1 MSIIIHKYLISGG
14 GTGGHIFPAISI
26 ANALKQID
34 PHCEVLFIGAEG
46 HMEMERVP
54 AAGYNIEGLKVE
66 GLDRQH
72 LLRNFKVICNL
83 LSSLPKAR
91 RIIKNF
97 KPDVAIGVGGYASAA
112 ALLVAKS
119 MNIPIVLQEQ
129 NGFAGVANKL
139 LAKKAEKICVAYSG
153 MERFFPADKIILTG
167 NPIRQN
173 LFNPE
178 LDKNEAYS
186 AFGFK
191 NNIPTL
197 LVMGGSLGAMTIN
210 NGMIKGLK
218 QFAQAGV
225 QVIWQTGKR
234 YFADAKKAFDENP
247 CSNVLVTDFIS
258 RMDYAYAIADVV
270 VARAGASTISELTFL
285 GKPSILI
292 PSPNVAEDHQTH
304 NAMALANQNAAICL
318 PDKEAEEKLA
328 PLAIDLLLDDER
340 KSSIAENS
348 KKMAQNDSAL
358 RIANEIVK
366 LCKN

>member
-173 LFNPE
+173 LFNPD
-178 LDKNEAYS
+178 LDKNEAYA

>member
-72 LLRNFKVICNL
+72 LLRNVKVICNL

-97 KPDVAIGVGGYASAA
+97 KPDVAVGVGGYASAA

-178 LDKNEAYS
+178 LDKNEAYA

-285 GKPSILI
+285 GKPAILI

-304 NAMALANQNAAICL
+304 NAMALANQDAAICL

-340 KSSIAENS
+340 KSSITENS

>member
-1 MSIIIHKYLISGG
+1 MSIIHKYLISGG

-72 LLRNFKVICNL
+72 LLRNVKVICNL

-97 KPDVAIGVGGYASAA
+97 KPDVAVGVGGYASAA

-178 LDKNEAYS
+178 LDKNEAYA

-285 GKPSILI
+285 GKPAILI

-328 PLAIDLLLDDER
+328 LLAIDLLLDDER

>member
-1 MSIIIHKYLISGG
+1 MSIIHKYLISGG

-72 LLRNFKVICNL
+72 LLRNVKVICNL

-97 KPDVAIGVGGYASAA
+97 KPDVAVGVGGYASAA

-178 LDKNEAYS
+178 LDKNEAYA

-285 GKPSILI
+285 GKPAILI

-328 PLAIDLLLDDER
+328 PLAINLLLDDER

>member
-285 GKPSILI
+285 GKPAILI

>member
-72 LLRNFKVICNL
+72 LLRNVKVICNL

-97 KPDVAIGVGGYASAA
+97 KPDVAVGVGGYASAA

-178 LDKNEAYS
+178 LDKNEAYA

-234 YFADAKKAFDENP
+234 YFADAKKAFDNNP

-285 GKPSILI
+285 GKPAILI

>member
-1 MSIIIHKYLISGG
+1 MSIIHKYLISGG

-97 KPDVAIGVGGYASAA
+97 KPDVAVGVGGYASAA

-178 LDKNEAYS
+178 LDKNEAYA

-318 PDKEAEEKLA
+318 PDKEAEEKLV

>member
-1 MSIIIHKYLISGG
+1 MSIIHKYLISGG

-97 KPDVAIGVGGYASAA
+97 KPDVAVGVGGYASAA

-178 LDKNEAYS
+178 LDKNEAYA

-285 GKPSILI
+285 GKPAILI

-328 PLAIDLLLDDER
+328 PLAINLLLDDER

>member
-97 KPDVAIGVGGYASAA
+97 KPDVAVGVGGYASAA

-173 LFNPE
+173 LFNPD
-178 LDKNEAYS
+178 LDKNEAYA

>member
-1 MSIIIHKYLISGG
+1 MSIIHKYLISGG

-72 LLRNFKVICNL
+72 LLRNVKVICNL

-97 KPDVAIGVGGYASAA
+97 KPDVAVGVGGYASAA

-178 LDKNEAYS
+178 LDKNEAYA

-234 YFADAKKAFDENP
+234 YFADAKKAFDENS

-328 PLAIDLLLDDER
+328 LLAIDLLLDDER

>member
-34 PHCEVLFIGAEG
+34 PYCEVLFIGAEG
-46 HMEMERVP
+46 HMEMDRVP

-72 LLRNFKVICNL
+72 LLRNVKVICNL

-97 KPDVAIGVGGYASAA
+97 KPDVAVGVGGYASAA

-178 LDKNEAYS
+178 LDKNEAYA

-234 YFADAKKAFDENP
+234 YFADAKKAFDNNP

-328 PLAIDLLLDDER
+328 PLAINLLLDDER

>member
-97 KPDVAIGVGGYASAA
+97 KPDVAVGVGGYASAA

-178 LDKNEAYS
+178 LDKNEAYA

-234 YFADAKKAFDENP
+234 YFADAKKAFDNNP

-328 PLAIDLLLDDER
+328 PLAINLLLDDER

>member
-1 MSIIIHKYLISGG
+1 MSIIHKYLISGG

-72 LLRNFKVICNL
+72 LLRNVKVICNL

-97 KPDVAIGVGGYASAA
+97 KPDVAVGVGGYASAA

-178 LDKNEAYS
+178 LDKNEVYA

-285 GKPSILI
+285 GKPAILI

-304 NAMALANQNAAICL
+304 NAMALANQDAAICL

>member
-1 MSIIIHKYLISGG
+1 MSIIHKYLISGG

-72 LLRNFKVICNL
+72 LLRNVKVICNL

-97 KPDVAIGVGGYASAA
+97 KPDVAVGVGGYASAA

-178 LDKNEAYS
+178 LDKNEAYA

-318 PDKEAEEKLA
+318 LDKEAEEKLA

>member
-97 KPDVAIGVGGYASAA
+97 KPDVAVGVGGYASAA

-173 LFNPE
+173 LFNPD
-178 LDKNEAYS
+178 LDKNEAYA

-328 PLAIDLLLDDER
+328 PLAINLLLDDER

>member
-1 MSIIIHKYLISGG
+1 MSIIHKYLISGG

-72 LLRNFKVICNL
+72 LLRNVKVICNL

-97 KPDVAIGVGGYASAA
+97 KPDVAVGVGGYASAA

-178 LDKNEAYS
+178 LDKNEAYA

-218 QFAQAGV
+218 QFVQAGV

-328 PLAIDLLLDDER
+328 LLAIDLLLDDER

>member
-72 LLRNFKVICNL
+72 LLRNVKVICNL

-97 KPDVAIGVGGYASAA
+97 KPDVAVGVGGYASAA

-328 PLAIDLLLDDER
+328 PLAINLLLDDER

>member
-1 MSIIIHKYLISGG
+1 MSIIHKYLISGG

-72 LLRNFKVICNL
+72 LLRNVKVICNL

-97 KPDVAIGVGGYASAA
+97 KPDVAVGVGGYASAA

-178 LDKNEAYS
+178 LDKNEAYA

-285 GKPSILI
+285 GKPAILI

-318 PDKEAEEKLA
+318 PDNEAEEKLTL
-328 PLAIDLLLDDER
+328 LAIDLLLDDER

>member
-1 MSIIIHKYLISGG
+1 MSIIHKYLISGG

-72 LLRNFKVICNL
+72 LLRNVKVICNL

-97 KPDVAIGVGGYASAA
+97 KPDVAVGVGGYASAA

-178 LDKNEAYS
+178 LDKNEAYA

-285 GKPSILI
+285 GKPAILI

>member
-72 LLRNFKVICNL
+72 LLRNVKVICNL

-97 KPDVAIGVGGYASAA
+97 KPDVAVGVGGYASAA

-178 LDKNEAYS
+178 LDKNEAYA

-285 GKPSILI
+285 GKPAILI

-328 PLAIDLLLDDER
+328 LLAINLLLDDER

-366 LCKN
+366 MCKN

>member
-72 LLRNFKVICNL
+72 LLRNVKVICNL

-97 KPDVAIGVGGYASAA
+97 KPDVAVGVGGYASAA

-173 LFNPE
+173 LFNPD
-178 LDKNEAYS
+178 LDKNEAYA

-285 GKPSILI
+285 GKPAILI

-304 NAMALANQNAAICL
+304 NAMALANQDAAICL

-328 PLAIDLLLDDER
+328 LLAIDLLLDDER

>member
-34 PHCEVLFIGAEG
+34 LHCEVLFIGAEG

-72 LLRNFKVICNL
+72 LLRNVKVICNL

-97 KPDVAIGVGGYASAA
+97 KPDVAVGVGGYASAA

-178 LDKNEAYS
+178 LDKNEAYA

-285 GKPSILI
+285 GKPAILI

>member
-1 MSIIIHKYLISGG
+1 MSIIHKYLISGG

-72 LLRNFKVICNL
+72 LLRNVKVICNL

-97 KPDVAIGVGGYASAA
+97 KPDVAVGVGGYASAA

-173 LFNPE
+173 LFNPD
-178 LDKNEAYS
+178 LDKNEAYA

-328 PLAIDLLLDDER
+328 PLAINLLLDDER

>member
-1 MSIIIHKYLISGG
+1 MSIIHKYLISGG

-26 ANALKQID
+26 ANALNQID

-72 LLRNFKVICNL
+72 LLRNVKVICNL

-97 KPDVAIGVGGYASAA
+97 KPDVAVGVGGYASAA

-178 LDKNEAYS
+178 LDKNEAYA

-234 YFADAKKAFDENP
+234 YFADAKKAFDNNP

-285 GKPSILI
+285 GKPAILI

>member
-1 MSIIIHKYLISGG
+1 
-14 GTGGHIFPAISI
+14 
-26 ANALKQID
+26 
-34 PHCEVLFIGAEG
+34 
-46 HMEMERVP
+46 
-54 AAGYNIEGLKVE
+54 
-66 GLDRQH
+66 
-72 LLRNFKVICNL
+72 
-83 LSSLPKAR
+83 
-91 RIIKNF
+91 
-97 KPDVAIGVGGYASAA
+97 
-112 ALLVAKS
+112 
-119 MNIPIVLQEQ
+119 
-129 NGFAGVANKL
+129 
-139 LAKKAEKICVAYSG
+139 
-153 MERFFPADKIILTG
+153 
-167 NPIRQN
+167 
-173 LFNPE
+173 
-178 LDKNEAYS
+178 
-186 AFGFK
+186 
-191 NNIPTL
+191 
-197 LVMGGSLGAMTIN
+197 MGGSLGAMTIN

-218 QFAQAGV
+218 QFAQVGV

-285 GKPSILI
+285 GKPAILI

-328 PLAIDLLLDDER
+328 LLAIDLLLDDER

>member
-1 MSIIIHKYLISGG
+1 MSIIHKYLISGG

-72 LLRNFKVICNL
+72 LLRNVKVICNL

-97 KPDVAIGVGGYASAA
+97 KPDVAVGVGGYASAA

-178 LDKNEAYS
+178 LDKNEAYA

>member
-153 MERFFPADKIILTG
+153 MERFFPANKIILTG

-270 VARAGASTISELTFL
+270 VARSGASTISELTFL
-285 GKPSILI
+285 GKPAILI

>member
-1 MSIIIHKYLISGG
+1 MSIIHKYLISGG

-72 LLRNFKVICNL
+72 LLRNVKVICNL

-97 KPDVAIGVGGYASAA
+97 KPDVAVGVGGYASAA

-173 LFNPE
+173 LFNPD
-178 LDKNEAYS
+178 LDKNEAYA

-210 NGMIKGLK
+210 TGMIKGLK

-247 CSNVLVTDFIS
+247 CSNVLVTAFIS

-328 PLAIDLLLDDER
+328 PLAINLLLDDER

>member
-97 KPDVAIGVGGYASAA
+97 KPDVAVGVGGYASAA

-178 LDKNEAYS
+178 LDKNEAYA

-234 YFADAKKAFDENP
+234 YFADAKKAFDNNP

-285 GKPSILI
+285 GKPAILI

-328 PLAIDLLLDDER
+328 LLAIDLLLDDER

>member
-97 KPDVAIGVGGYASAA
+97 KPDVAVGVGGYASAA

-178 LDKNEAYS
+178 LDKNEAYA

-234 YFADAKKAFDENP
+234 YFADAKKAFDNNP

-285 GKPSILI
+285 GKPAILI

>member
-72 LLRNFKVICNL
+72 LLRNVKVICNL

-97 KPDVAIGVGGYASAA
+97 KPDVAVGVGGYASAA

-178 LDKNEAYS
+178 LDKNEAYA

-285 GKPSILI
+285 GKPAILI

-328 PLAIDLLLDDER
+328 LLAIDLLLDDER

>member
-1 MSIIIHKYLISGG
+1 MSIIHKYLISGG

-72 LLRNFKVICNL
+72 LLRNVKVICNL

-97 KPDVAIGVGGYASAA
+97 KPDVAVGVGGYASAA

-178 LDKNEAYS
+178 LDKNEAYA

-234 YFADAKKAFDENP
+234 YFADAKKAFDNNP

-328 PLAIDLLLDDER
+328 LLAINLLLDDER

>member
-72 LLRNFKVICNL
+72 LLRNVKVICNL

-97 KPDVAIGVGGYASAA
+97 KPDVAVGVGGYASAA

-178 LDKNEAYS
+178 LDKNEAYA

-328 PLAIDLLLDDER
+328 PLAINLLLDDER

>member
-1 MSIIIHKYLISGG
+1 MSIIHKYLISGG

-72 LLRNFKVICNL
+72 LLRNVKVICNL

-97 KPDVAIGVGGYASAA
+97 KPDVAVGVGGYASAA

-285 GKPSILI
+285 GKPAILI

-328 PLAIDLLLDDER
+328 PLAINLLLDDER

>member
-1 MSIIIHKYLISGG
+1 MSIIHKYLISGG

-72 LLRNFKVICNL
+72 LLRNVKVICNL

-97 KPDVAIGVGGYASAA
+97 KPDVAVGVGGYASAA

-178 LDKNEAYS
+178 LDKNEAYA

-285 GKPSILI
+285 GKPAILI

-328 PLAIDLLLDDER
+328 PLAIDLLLDNER

>member
-1 MSIIIHKYLISGG
+1 MSIIHKYLISGG

-72 LLRNFKVICNL
+72 LLRNVKVICNL

-97 KPDVAIGVGGYASAA
+97 KPDVAVGVGGYASAA

-178 LDKNEAYS
+178 LDKNEAYA

-234 YFADAKKAFDENP
+234 YFADAKKAFDENS

-285 GKPSILI
+285 GKPAILI

-328 PLAIDLLLDDER
+328 LLAIDLLLDDER

>member
-1 MSIIIHKYLISGG
+1 MSIIHKYLISGG

-72 LLRNFKVICNL
+72 LLRNVKVICNL

-97 KPDVAIGVGGYASAA
+97 KPDVAVGVGGYASAA

-153 MERFFPADKIILTG
+153 MDRFFPADKIILTG

-178 LDKNEAYS
+178 LDKNEAYA

-285 GKPSILI
+285 GKPAILI

>member
-97 KPDVAIGVGGYASAA
+97 KPDVAVGVGGYASAA

-178 LDKNEAYS
+178 LDKNEAYA

-285 GKPSILI
+285 GKPAILI